1 MPSTDARSTLKKY
14 PLLGDSDAMQRIQAD
29 IDSAARSDAKVLLTG
44 ETGVGK
50 EVVARSIHIRSGRN
64 MAPFITINCAGIPDT
79 LLESEFFGHARGSFT
94 GAFRDNP
101 GLLRQ
106 AHTGTVFLDEVGE
119 MSLRMQALLL
129 RFLETG
135 EIQTVGAPAMQSHID
150 VRVVTATNRNLLESA
165 SAREF
170 REDLYYRLNVYEIRI
185 PPLRERQSDI
195 PILLDHYLRVFAE
208 QHQRPMLGLSRAAL
222 DRLAAYPWPGNIRE
236 LRNVIERLV
245 LRVNNPLVEPE
256 DLSAEIAGYTPPGRA
271 EEPGSVRS
279 AVSHQARVD
288 GILER
293 IFMHKESFWTTAYP
307 AFMSRDITRDDMRHI
322 VRTGLEQTHGSYRLL
337 LGLFNM
343 AADDYKRFLGFL
355 KQHDC
360 HLPFQRFRALR
371 VTRDG
376 SRSAT
381 A

>member
-1 MPSTDARSTLKKY
+1 MPSTDARATHKKF
-14 PLLGDSDAMQRIQAD
+14 PLLGDSDVMRRIQAD

-50 EVVARSIHIRSGRN
+50 EVVARSIHTRSARH

-195 PILLDHYLRVFAE
+195 PILLDHYLRVFGE
-208 QHQRPMLGLSRAAL
+208 QHQRPILGLSRAAL
-222 DRLAAYPWPGNIRE
+222 DLLTAYPWPGNIRE

-245 LRVNNPLVEPE
+245 LRVNSPIVEPE
-256 DLSAEIAGYTPPGRA
+256 DLSAEIASYVPPGKP
-271 EEPGSVRS
+271 EEPGTVR
-279 AVSHQARVD
+279 AGVSHQARVD

-293 IFMHKESFWTTAYP
+293 ILMHKESFWTTAYP

-371 VTRDG
+371 VSRDG
-376 SRSAT
+376 SRSAI

>member
-1 MPSTDARSTLKKY
+1 MPPTDARSTLKKY
-14 PLLGDSDAMQRIQAD
+14 PILGDSDAMQRIQAD

>member
-1 MPSTDARSTLKKY
+1 
-14 PLLGDSDAMQRIQAD
+14 
-29 IDSAARSDAKVLLTG
+29 LLTG

-293 IFMHKESFWTTAYP
+293 ILMHKESFWTTAYP

>member
-14 PLLGDSDAMQRIQAD
+14 PLLGDSDVMQRIQAD

-50 EVVARSIHIRSGRN
+50 EVVARSIHMRSGRN

-293 IFMHKESFWTTAYP
+293 ILMHKESFWTTAYP